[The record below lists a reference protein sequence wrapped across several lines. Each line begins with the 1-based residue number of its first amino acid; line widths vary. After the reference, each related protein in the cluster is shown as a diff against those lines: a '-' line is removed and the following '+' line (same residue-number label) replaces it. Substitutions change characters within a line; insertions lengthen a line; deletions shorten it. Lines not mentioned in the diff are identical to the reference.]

1 MYGYKNSLHNKKLDF
16 RSMSNISDITVIYW
30 AADVHYIC
38 HRKSHGNFANG
49 KEFRS
54 VIHYAKDKFP
64 WGIIFSF
71 FKSVFS
77 YFLIK
82 IVMRLT
88 SNKNRNSEI

>member
-16 RSMSNISDITVIYW
+16 RSMSMS
-30 AADVHYIC
+30 ADVHYIC

-49 KEFRS
+49 KKFRS

-77 YFLIK
+77 YFLFF
-82 IVMRLT
+82 
-88 SNKNRNSEI
+88 SNGN